1 MDKQSSRKIMTLSFL
16 GAAGVLYLVVN
27 VLFKTLA
34 GAFGPVQRLYSNVVF
49 SNGIPVVAAV
59 LLFAILQFNPK
70 ILNWAEEVIIE
81 VSKVV
86 WPSRKDTVVMTVV
99 VCVFVGIAS
108 VLLVIIDFMA
118 KNLIQFIIR

>member
-16 GAAGVLYLVVN
+16 GAAGVLYVVVN

-49 SNGIPVVAAV
+49 SNGIPVVAAI

-108 VLLVIIDFMA
+108 LLLVVIDFMA